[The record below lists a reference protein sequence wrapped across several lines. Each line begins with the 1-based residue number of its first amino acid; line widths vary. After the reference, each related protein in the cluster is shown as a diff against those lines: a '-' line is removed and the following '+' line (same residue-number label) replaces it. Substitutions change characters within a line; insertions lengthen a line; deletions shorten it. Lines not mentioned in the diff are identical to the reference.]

1 MKIQN
6 KNSATLSK
14 QKFPKISH
22 KLYKTPN
29 FVPPPQYNVLDKK
42 SISLLILF
50 S

>member
-29 FVPPPQYNVLDKK
+29 FVPPPHNIMY
-42 SISLLILF
+42 
-50 S
+50 